1 MVLTGCSTL
10 SHNKLCGNSVIDG
23 VLESSLSVT
32 INYNLLC
39 IRVCAF
45 YKSSLDSVYRQH
57 EDTMVIRVEGS
68 RNLLSGEDLQWVSR
82 VCWQM
87 SYYILNKYK
96 PFFHRRGECCIF
108 GFPKYTHSVCWWR
121 LAISAGGPLICM
133 SVSV

>member
-32 INYNLLC
+32 IIDNLLC

-57 EDTMVIRVEGS
+57 EDTMVVRVEGS

-82 VCWQM
+82 VCC
-87 SYYILNKYK
+87 LLCVG
-96 PFFHRRGECCIF
+96 R
-108 GFPKYTHSVCWWR
+108 
-121 LAISAGGPLICM
+121 
-133 SVSV
+133 

>member
-45 YKSSLDSVYRQH
+45 YQSSLDSVYRQH

-82 VCWQM
+82 VCCLLCVG
-87 SYYILNKYK
+87 SCVIIFLTSISPFITEGVSVVYLGFLNIHIL
-96 PFFHRRGECCIF
+96 C
-108 GFPKYTHSVCWWR
+108 
-121 LAISAGGPLICM
+121 AGGD
-133 SVSV
+133 

>member
-45 YKSSLDSVYRQH
+45 YKSSLDSFYEYLCGH
-57 EDTMVIRVEGS
+57 NNEM
-68 RNLLSGEDLQWVSR
+68 
-82 VCWQM
+82 
-87 SYYILNKYK
+87 
-96 PFFHRRGECCIF
+96 PFFGVF
-108 GFPKYTHSVCWWR
+108 
-121 LAISAGGPLICM
+121 
-133 SVSV
+133 